1 LYEGKSSGLDNKMYG
16 IIFYF
21 YVLFL
26 REHYL
31 LNLIQ
36 SYLFV
41 LTNTLDLLGVD
52 WQKQGKS

>member
-1 LYEGKSSGLDNKMYG
+1 MKEKVR
-16 IIFYF
+16 FYF
-21 YVLFL
+21 VFL

-36 SYLFV
+36 NYLFV

-52 WQKQGKS
+52 WQKQGNSTYLY